1 MEKTIYELLNE
12 VETDFEEYERT
23 ELSSEEKDT
32 YKRRILAEV
41 KNMKMEERS
50 KKRKVWQRA
59 AGLAAA
65 CAVVIG
71 GVVLAANPVLAEQL
85 FSSVF
90 GKVISTTDER
100 SGDKAIQGKVAT
112 KAWTI
117 QEELDRQ
124 ENPGDYTASVES
136 NGVTLAVSDV
146 YCDGSVLYYTLSMW
160 TDDENMNKAQNV
172 FLYLQDGM
180 MYTPIL
186 EGSNGEEVMAGGTLS
201 SLKKADD
208 GSYVCMNQLDLFGL
222 SEEDRAKLQLEEA
235 GTLNVRYELDG
246 LTGVEDIT
254 QMDQQGRYKE
264 TARVEG
270 EWNLKFPV
278 TIDASSKEEFEIN
291 KEENGIMVKTVT
303 KTETTLIVEVDY
315 SEYATK
321 EPYDYGDDPEIG
333 VKDSEGNYLT
343 ALGGAG
349 GNSEMFTALAKV
361 VYDGQKDLVVCVL
374 DYSESEEGVTI
385 AEIPI
390 QLP

>member
-1 MEKTIYELLNE
+1 MDKTIYQLLNE
-12 VETDFEEYERT
+12 VETDFEEYERA
-23 ELSSEEKDT
+23 ELSLEEKDT

-41 KNMKMEERS
+41 KSMKVEERS

-90 GKVISTTDER
+90 GKVISTTDET

-112 KAWTI
+112 KASTI

-124 ENPGDYTASVES
+124 PDPGKYTSSVEC

-160 TDDENMNKAQNV
+160 TDNEDMNRAQNV
-172 FLYLQDGM
+172 FLYLQDGILH
-180 MYTPIL
+180 TPIL
-186 EGSNGEEVMAGGTLS
+186 EGNNGEEVMAGGTVS

-246 LTGVEDIT
+246 LTGVESIE
-254 QMDQQGRYKE
+254 QMDEQGRYKE

-278 TIDASSKEEFEIN
+278 TIDASSKEKFEIN
-291 KEENGIMVKTVT
+291 KEENGFMVKSIT

-315 SEYATK
+315 SDYATK
-321 EPYDYGDDPEIG
+321 EPYDYGNSPEIG
-333 VKDSEGNYLT
+333 VKDSEGNYLST
-343 ALGGAG
+343 LGGTA
-349 GNSEMFTALAKV
+349 GNSEMYTTLAKV

-374 DYSESEEGVTI
+374 DYNDSEEGVTL

>member
-1 MEKTIYELLNE
+1 MEKTIYQLLND

-23 ELSSEEKDT
+23 ELSPEEKDT
-32 YKRRILAEV
+32 YKQRILAEV
-41 KNMKMEERS
+41 KSMKMEERN
-50 KKRKVWQRA
+50 KKRKVWQKA

-71 GVVLAANPVLAEQL
+71 GVVLAANPVIAKQI

-100 SGDKAIQGKVAT
+100 SGDKAIQGKVAE
-112 KAWTI
+112 KASTI

-124 ENPGDYTASVES
+124 QDPGSYTASVES

-160 TDDENMNKAQNV
+160 TDNEDMNKAQNV

-180 MYTPIL
+180 LHTPIL
-186 EGSNGEEVMAGGTLS
+186 EGSNGEEVMAGGAVS

-208 GSYVCMNQLDLFGL
+208 GSYVCMNQLDLYGL
-222 SEEDRAKLQLEEA
+222 SEEDRQKLQLEEA

-246 LTGVEDIT
+246 LTGVEDIE
-254 QMDQQGRYKE
+254 QMDEQGRCKE

-270 EWNLKFPV
+270 EWNLRFPV
-278 TIDASSKEEFEIN
+278 TIDASSKEKVEIN
-291 KEENGIMVKTVT
+291 KEENGIVVKSIT

-315 SEYATK
+315 SGYAAK
-321 EPYDYGDDPEIG
+321 VSSDYGDCPDVNI
-333 VKDSEGNYLT
+333 KDSEGNYLS
-343 ALGGAG
+343 ALGGTA
-349 GNSEMFTALAKV
+349 GNSEMFTTLAKV
-361 VYDGQKDLVVCVL
+361 VYDGQKELVVCIEKY
-374 DYSESEEGVTI
+374 DESGSNEKI
-385 AEIPI
+385 AEIPV